1 MPDMSM
7 FAKMLGSMG
16 LDDLDKDAKEM
27 DGKLPEMDDE
37 KVKEAQKM
45 FEDCMKGI
53 EKDIAEHKDT
63 EGDNKKT
70 ETKKEEKPF

>member
-1 MPDMSM
+1 
-7 FAKMLGSMG
+7 
-16 LDDLDKDAKEM
+16 
-27 DGKLPEMDDE
+27 
-37 KVKEAQKM
+37 M

>member
-1 MPDMSM
+1 MPAGMPDMSM

-37 KVKEAQKM
+37 KVKEA
-45 FEDCMKGI
+45 
-53 EKDIAEHKDT
+53 
-63 EGDNKKT
+63 
-70 ETKKEEKPF
+70 